1 MGKSNNSRKG
11 IKHAASSNSEKYRNY
26 DKLPNQLKK
35 DNRKK
40 FNTNN
45 ISKALKL

>member
-11 IKHAASSNSEKYRNY
+11 IKHSTNSNPEKWRTSEKLLNH
-26 DKLPNQLKK
+26 LKK

-45 ISKALKL
+45 VSKAMKL